1 MTDRE
6 YTMIRRVDRSSVKFD
21 SIEFKSIK
29 ISRRKR
35 GKKLKAGE
43 LCICHGHDK
52 RADAKPDAA
61 TGTFAIMDRAR

>member
-6 YTMIRRVDRSSVKFD
+6 YTITRRIDQSSVKFD

-35 GKKLKAGE
+35 RKKLKAEE

-52 RADAKPDAA
+52 RADAKLDAA